1 MDEFDGFNIKDL
13 PWELVLKILAAIMHD
28 ATTASYK
35 RLQMFCSLFKTD
47 KHPMARRI
55 AHDDTIFWAV
65 QERIRQTEQ
74 IESQA
79 ELRAQEARL
88 LFMLL
93 ELEL

>member
-13 PWELVLKILAAIMHD
+13 PWELVLKILAATMQD

-35 RLQMFCSLFKTD
+35 RMQMFCALFKTD

-55 AHDDTIFWAV
+55 AHDETIFWAV
-65 QERIRQTEQ
+65 QERLR
-74 IESQA
+74 QA
-79 ELRAQEARL
+79 EHIEPPAERRAQEARL

-93 ELEL
+93 QL